1 MVAGTV
7 VTDFFPLAKVAHH
20 PVPIISSSSP
30 ARSPSLVRRGPF
42 SRSAGF
48 PHSRSARFPHSC
60 SARSPDRSRP
70 GSVGDHRPTVDGAFV
85 PLPAR
90 FPYSRSAR
98 YPYSRSA
105 RSPDRSRPGSDRDL
119 CPTGGAAFAL
129 LPTRSPSFVR
139 QGPLLSFGTVPFS
152 RSARSPSHVRQGLQT
167 AAVRAG
173 RRPSPIKRRDICP
186 SRKAGDWPWA
196 FCWRWVVV
204 LYYLHGGCYGYTPRG
219 GIEDEK
225 AENSSSRSPPHP
237 ASGPVHGAATR
248 SVAVV

>member
-1 MVAGTV
+1 MWWPGLSS
-7 VTDFFPLAKVAHH
+7 P
-20 PVPIISSSSP
+20 ISSRSPRSPITLCPSSVHRVRQDP
-30 ARSPSLVRRGPF
+30 LLSFGEAPSLVRQG
-42 SRSAGF
+42 S
-48 PHSRSARFPHSC
+48 HTHARQGSHTHVRQGLQTVAVR
-60 SARSPDRSRP
+60 ARSETIAQQWMGPSSPCRQGFHTHVRQGTHTHVRQGLRTAAVRARIEIFAQQGVLPLRS
-70 GSVGDHRPTVDGAFV
+70 
-85 PLPAR
+85 
-90 FPYSRSAR
+90 
-98 YPYSRSA
+98 
-105 RSPDRSRPGSDRDL
+105 
-119 CPTGGAAFAL
+119 C
-129 LPTRSPSFVR
+129 R
-139 QGPLLSFGTVPFS
+139 QGPLLSFDKVPFS
-152 RSARSPSHVRQGLQT
+152 RSARSPSLVRQGLQT